1 MLVEYVD
8 TFGYTI
14 CITAIIV
21 IERIIAAKHITRKV
35 NI

>member
-8 TFGYTI
+8 TIGYTI

-21 IERIIAAKHITRKV
+21 IERIISNTARRG
-35 NI
+35 